1 MSIKKFQNSAFFI
14 QICADVETMDIDAV
28 SFWKR
33 VNSLIKTQKTKQ
45 EVVARQCNISY
56 QTFRGWVARK
66 TFPGGDETYRIAQA
80 LSTTVE
86 YLVAGKKPEPALTDE
101 VLDKFQAIIDRYRKH

>member
-1 MSIKKFQNSAFFI
+1 MN
-14 QICADVETMDIDAV
+14 IDAV

-33 VNSLIKTQKTKQ
+33 VNSLIKTQRTKQ
-45 EVVARQCNISY
+45 EVVAVQCNISY

-80 LSTTVE
+80 LNTTVE
-86 YLVAGKKPEPALTDE
+86 YLVTGIEPEISAAEEALRQI
-101 VLDKFQAIIDRYRKH
+101 QAVINQYKGVQPPG